1 MLIRLLRTHLRPYYG
16 LLACVLV
23 LEFAQVM
30 ASLYLPTLNAD
41 IINRGVA
48 TGDTGYIWRTG
59 GLMLAVSAAQGAC
72 TMLAT
77 YLAARSAMGLGR
89 DLRAKI
95 FHRVGSFSEREVSG
109 FGAGSLITR
118 NTNDVQQI
126 QMLVLMG
133 CTMLVMAPIMA
144 VGGIIMAVTRAPGLA
159 WLVAVSVPVL
169 LAIVGLIV
177 RRMVPLFRSYQDR
190 LDGINRVLR
199 EQLTGIRVIRAF
211 VRERAEAERFAGVNH
226 DMAWVGERVGRLFII
241 LFPLVTLVLDVTVV
255 GVIWYGGHRVGSGDV
270 EVGTLIAFMAY
281 LMQILM
287 GIVMASF
294 MTMMIPRAT
303 VCAERISEVLAVDP
317 SLTVAESATTSFPE
331 PGAVELRDV
340 TFSYPDAEAAV
351 LTGVSFRVAPGSTTA
366 IVGSTGSGKSTLVA
380 LLARLVDTTDG
391 AILMGGVDVRQAEPE
406 ALWATLGLVPQ
417 KPFLFAGTVATN
429 LRLGREEADDDELW
443 AALEVAQA
451 RDFVEEMDGGLEAPI
466 TQGGTNVSG
475 GQRQRLAIARALVR
489 RPDILIFD
497 DSFSALDVATD
508 ARLRTAL
515 APATV
520 GVTKI
525 VVAQRITTVTDADQ
539 ILVLDGGRLVATGTH
554 EELLT
559 TCEVYQEIVSSQLG
573 QEVAA

>member
-211 VRERAEAERFAGVNH
+211 VRERAEAASPASTMTWRGWASASGASSSSCSRWSH
-226 DMAWVGERVGRLFII
+226 SSWTSRSWASSGTAATAW
-241 LFPLVTLVLDVTVV
+241 
-255 GVIWYGGHRVGSGDV
+255 
-270 EVGTLIAFMAY
+270 A
-281 LMQILM
+281 
-287 GIVMASF
+287 
-294 MTMMIPRAT
+294 RAT
-303 VCAERISEVLAVDP
+303 SRSAPSSPSWPISCR
-317 SLTVAESATTSFPE
+317 SS
-331 PGAVELRDV
+331 
-340 TFSYPDAEAAV
+340 
-351 LTGVSFRVAPGSTTA
+351 
-366 IVGSTGSGKSTLVA
+366 
-380 LLARLVDTTDG
+380 
-391 AILMGGVDVRQAEPE
+391 
-406 ALWATLGLVPQ
+406 W
-417 KPFLFAGTVATN
+417 
-429 LRLGREEADDDELW
+429 
-443 AALEVAQA
+443 
-451 RDFVEEMDGGLEAPI
+451 
-466 TQGGTNVSG
+466 
-475 GQRQRLAIARALVR
+475 
-489 RPDILIFD
+489 
-497 DSFSALDVATD
+497 
-508 ARLRTAL
+508 
-515 APATV
+515 
-520 GVTKI
+520 
-525 VVAQRITTVTDADQ
+525 
-539 ILVLDGGRLVATGTH
+539 
-554 EELLT
+554 
-559 TCEVYQEIVSSQLG
+559 VSSWPPS
-573 QEVAA
+573 

>member
-391 AILMGGVDVRQAEPE
+391 EILMGGVDVRQAEPE

-539 ILVLDGGRLVATGTH
+539 ILVLDGGRLVGTGTH